1 MQIGNKGLEKVNLI
15 IPQWTT
21 LTFDI
26 VHKTEEG
33 DVIDHSNSDIH
44 MKFESEDGSLVHD
57 LSSRCRAD
65 SEKIRVSIEQAD
77 TGSLPI
83 GKMNWDIIVETP
95 FQESIRIVYGSVE
108 IVDTYALD

>member
-33 DVIDHSNSDIH
+33 GGDVIDHSNSDIH
-44 MKFESEDGSLVHD
+44 IKFESEDGSLVHD
-57 LSSRCRAD
+57 LHQD
-65 SEKIRVSIEQAD
+65 
-77 TGSLPI
+77 
-83 GKMNWDIIVETP
+83 GKPDLRGVWN
-95 FQESIRIVYGSVE
+95 
-108 IVDTYALD
+108 L

>member
-57 LSSRCRAD
+57 LSSRCQTRSPQYRPARSKIARA
-65 SEKIRVSIEQAD
+65 
-77 TGSLPI
+77 
-83 GKMNWDIIVETP
+83 
-95 FQESIRIVYGSVE
+95 
-108 IVDTYALD
+108 

>member
-33 DVIDHSNSDIH
+33 GG
-44 MKFESEDGSLVHD
+44 M
-57 LSSRCRAD
+57 SS
-65 SEKIRVSIEQAD
+65 
-77 TGSLPI
+77 
-83 GKMNWDIIVETP
+83 IIP
-95 FQESIRIVYGSVE
+95 IRIF
-108 IVDTYALD
+108 T